1 MAPPTKLGK
10 GKTSKCGDRTLIFV
24 RIIYKLWFLSHKD
37 KTSINRL
44 DLSYSESYFGSFH
57 LFLPKLANINQV
69 MGSNTSKTIMPAST
83 KSPLPETEEEI
94 FNEKSYSL
102 TSTFD
107 NFREQ
112 FEGLEL
118 ENAENEIN
126 PISENILSKWEDDFK
141 SQTKNLLAQNALAK
155 NAIVDVIAKNSVGKQ
170 SLKDRYLFNITVD
183 TIGSPAHLNN
193 QKLSGRCWILP
204 HPTYYEPTSSR
215 ITI

>member
-1 MAPPTKLGK
+1 
-10 GKTSKCGDRTLIFV
+10 
-24 RIIYKLWFLSHKD
+24 
-37 KTSINRL
+37 
-44 DLSYSESYFGSFH
+44 
-57 LFLPKLANINQV
+57 

-94 FNEKSYSL
+94 FNEKPYSL

>member
-1 MAPPTKLGK
+1 
-10 GKTSKCGDRTLIFV
+10 
-24 RIIYKLWFLSHKD
+24 
-37 KTSINRL
+37 
-44 DLSYSESYFGSFH
+44 
-57 LFLPKLANINQV
+57 

-141 SQTKNLLAQNALAK
+141 SQTKNLLAQNALADRK
-155 NAIVDVIAKNSVGKQ
+155 SV
-170 SLKDRYLFNITVD
+170 V
-183 TIGSPAHLNN
+183 
-193 QKLSGRCWILP
+193 
-204 HPTYYEPTSSR
+204 
-215 ITI
+215 

>member
-1 MAPPTKLGK
+1 
-10 GKTSKCGDRTLIFV
+10 
-24 RIIYKLWFLSHKD
+24 
-37 KTSINRL
+37 
-44 DLSYSESYFGSFH
+44 
-57 LFLPKLANINQV
+57 

-126 PISENILSKWEDDFK
+126 QSPKTSYLNGKMISNPR
-141 SQTKNLLAQNALAK
+141 Q
-155 NAIVDVIAKNSVGKQ
+155 
-170 SLKDRYLFNITVD
+170 
-183 TIGSPAHLNN
+183 
-193 QKLSGRCWILP
+193 
-204 HPTYYEPTSSR
+204 R
-215 ITI
+215 IF